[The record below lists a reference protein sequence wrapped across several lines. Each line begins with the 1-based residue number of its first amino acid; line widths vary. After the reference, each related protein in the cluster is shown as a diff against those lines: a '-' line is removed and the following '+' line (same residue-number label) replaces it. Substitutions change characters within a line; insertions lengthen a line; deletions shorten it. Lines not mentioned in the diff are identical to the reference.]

1 MLLSE
6 NDMGIGYKISMVF
19 VYAFEFFVLMDYC
32 ERLFERKITK
42 GKIYAIAIPLYI
54 VLYAIFFLFNVN
66 EIINTLAFSVINLLI
81 IYLCFNVKIYT
92 AIFHTVMLVVFMG
105 ISENVVI
112 YAESAVFN
120 DSTYYHLESFWYFF
134 CLATISKFL
143 YFVCARIMSSIIKE
157 DESVKGSHWILFM
170 MPLSSVFCAILI
182 HYLSGY
188 VIDNKTIIILCFVSV
203 LLLFAANIIIF
214 RIYSK
219 SSKTAAELYELKAIE
234 QKQEIDNTYMS
245 IIEAN
250 NNDLK
255 VFCHDIKN
263 HLEQISNLSDDPK
276 IKEYVNNLYGTVNEY
291 SYTGMSDNKVL
302 DIIISKYNSLCQS
315 KRMKISFDTKT
326 ANLDFMEDVDL
337 ANVMNNLLDN
347 AVEAAE
353 KSSEK
358 RISVSVYSKN
368 NTMQIIKIIN
378 SCDTAPKVSN
388 HKLLTSKK
396 NKSLHGL
403 GLTSVKNTLKKY
415 DAILDWNYDEVNKSF
430 ETTIVFSI

>member
-1 MLLSE
+1 
-6 NDMGIGYKISMVF
+6 MGIEFKIFMVF
-19 VYAFEFFVLMDYC
+19 VYAFELFILIDYC
-32 ERLFERKITK
+32 ERLFERKISKAKTLLISSF
-42 GKIYAIAIPLYI
+42 IYIF
-54 VLYAIFFLFNVN
+54 LYAVCVILNLNETVN
-66 EIINTLAFSVINLLI
+66 TILI
-81 IYLCFNVKIYT
+81 IITTFIIIFVCYNTSILSSVFQSL
-92 AIFHTVMLVVFMG
+92 AISAMMSF
-105 ISENVVI
+105 SELLVI
-112 YAESAVFN
+112 YVGASVLKV
-120 DSTYYHLESFWYFF
+120 STYTYEQDFISFSLI
-134 CLATISKFL
+134 CCISKFL
-143 YFVCARIMSSIIKE
+143 YYVFCRILSSIIKK
-157 DESVKGSHWILFM
+157 DESVKGRHWLLFV
-170 MPLSSVFCAILI
+170 MPLSSVFCSILI

-188 VIDNKTIIILCFVSV
+188 VKDNQVLHILCFVSV

-214 RIYSK
+214 QVYSK

-263 HLEQISNLSDDPK
+263 HLEQVSNLSDDPK
-276 IKEYVNNLYGTVNEY
+276 VKEYVNNLYGTVNEY

-302 DIIISKYNSLCQS
+302 DIIISKYKSLCQNKS
-315 KRMKISFDTKT
+315 INISFDTKT
-326 ANLDFMEDVDL
+326 ANLDFMEDIDL

-368 NTMQIIKIIN
+368 NTMQIIKITN
-378 SCDTAPKVSN
+378 SSDTAPKVSEQR
-388 HKLLTSKK
+388 LLTSKK
-396 NKSLHGL
+396 NKTLHGL

-415 DAILDWNYDEVNKSF
+415 DAILDWNYDEENKSF

>member
-1 MLLSE
+1 
-6 NDMGIGYKISMVF
+6 MGIEFKIFMVF
-19 VYAFEFFVLMDYC
+19 VYAFELFILIDYC
-32 ERLFERKITK
+32 ERLFERKISKAKTLLISSF
-42 GKIYAIAIPLYI
+42 IYIF
-54 VLYAIFFLFNVN
+54 LYAVCVILNLNETVN
-66 EIINTLAFSVINLLI
+66 TILI
-81 IYLCFNVKIYT
+81 IITTFIIIFVCYNTSILSSVFQSL
-92 AIFHTVMLVVFMG
+92 AISAMMSF
-105 ISENVVI
+105 SELLVI
-112 YAESAVFN
+112 YVGASVLKV
-120 DSTYYHLESFWYFF
+120 STYTYEQDFISFSLI
-134 CLATISKFL
+134 CCISKFL
-143 YFVCARIMSSIIKE
+143 YYVFCRILSSIIKK
-157 DESVKGSHWILFM
+157 DESVKGSHWLLFV
-170 MPLSSVFCAILI
+170 MPLSSVFCPILI

-188 VIDNKTIIILCFVSV
+188 VKDNQVLHILCFVSV

-214 RIYSK
+214 QVYSK

-276 IKEYVNNLYGTVNEY
+276 VKEYVNNLYGTVNEY

-315 KRMKISFDTKT
+315 KRIKISFDTKT
-326 ANLDFMEDVDL
+326 ANLDFMEDIDL
-337 ANVMNNLLDN
+337 SNVMNNLLDN

-353 KSSEK
+353 KSSK
-358 RISVSVYSKN
+358 KKIAVSVYSKN
-368 NTMQIIKIIN
+368 NTMQIIKITN
-378 SCDTAPKVSN
+378 SSDMIPRVSE

-415 DAILDWNYDEVNKSF
+415 DAILDWNYDETNKSF

>member
-1 MLLSE
+1 
-6 NDMGIGYKISMVF
+6 MGIAYKISMVF
-19 VYAFEFFVLMDYC
+19 VYAFELFVLIDYC

-42 GKIYAIAIPLYI
+42 SKIYAVAIPLYI
-54 VLYAIFFLFNVN
+54 LLYAIYFVFYVN
-66 EIINTLAFSVINLLI
+66 EIVNNSTFSVINLLI
-81 IYLCFNVKIYT
+81 IYLCFNTKIYT
-92 AIFHTVMLVVFMG
+92 AIFHTVILSVFMVVA
-105 ISENVVI
+105 ENLVI
-112 YAESAVFN
+112 YTSSAIFN
-120 DSTYYHLESFWYFF
+120 NSTFYHLENFLAFF
-134 CLATISKFL
+134 YLAVISKFL
-143 YFVCARIMSSIIKE
+143 YYIFCRLLSSIIKK
-157 DESVKGSHWILFM
+157 DKSVKGSQWLLFI
-170 MPLSSVFCAILI
+170 MPLSSVFCSILI
-182 HYLSGY
+182 HYLTGY
-188 VIDNKTIIILCFVSV
+188 VKDNQLLYILCFLSV

-214 RIYSK
+214 QVYSK

-263 HLEQISNLSDDPK
+263 HLQQISDLSDSPK
-276 IKEYVNNLYGTVNEY
+276 IKQYVNSLYGTVNDY

-315 KRMKISFDTKT
+315 KRIKISFDTKT
-326 ANLDFMEDVDL
+326 ANLDFMEDIDL

-353 KSSEK
+353 KSQEK
-358 RISVSVYSKN
+358 KIAVSVYSKN
-368 NTMQIIKIIN
+368 NTMQIIKITN
-378 SCDTAPKVSN
+378 SSDSAPKVSE
-388 HKLLTSKK
+388 HKLITSKK

-415 DAILDWNYDEVNKSF
+415 DVILDWRYDEFNNSF

>member
-1 MLLSE
+1 
-6 NDMGIGYKISMVF
+6 MGIEYKIFMIF
-19 VYAFEFFVLMDYC
+19 VYAFELFILLDYC
-32 ERLFERKITK
+32 ERLFERKISKSKTLLISSF
-42 GKIYAIAIPLYI
+42 IYIF
-54 VLYAIFFLFNVN
+54 LYAVCVILNLNETVN
-66 EIINTLAFSVINLLI
+66 TILI
-81 IYLCFNVKIYT
+81 IITTFIIIFVCYNTSILSSVFQSL
-92 AIFHTVMLVVFMG
+92 AISAMMSF
-105 ISENVVI
+105 SELLVI
-112 YAESAVFN
+112 YVGASVLKV
-120 DSTYYHLESFWYFF
+120 STYTYEQDFISFSLI
-134 CLATISKFL
+134 CCISKFL
-143 YFVCARIMSSIIKE
+143 YYVFCRILSSIIKK
-157 DESVKGSHWILFM
+157 DESVKGRHWLLFV
-170 MPLSSVFCAILI
+170 MPLSSVFCSILI

-188 VIDNKTIIILCFVSV
+188 VKDNQVLHILCFVSV

-214 RIYSK
+214 QVYSK

-263 HLEQISNLSDDPK
+263 HLEQISKLSDNPK
-276 IKEYVNNLYGTVNEY
+276 IKEYVNSLYGTVNEY

-302 DIIISKYNSLCQS
+302 DIIINKYNSLCQS
-315 KRMKISFDTKT
+315 KRINISFDTKT
-326 ANLDFMEDVDL
+326 ANLDFMEDIDL

-368 NTMQIIKIIN
+368 NAMQIIKITN
-378 SCDTAPKVSN
+378 SSDAAPKVSD
-388 HKLLTSKK
+388 HRLLTSKK
-396 NKSLHGL
+396 NKTLHGL

-415 DAILDWNYDEVNKSF
+415 DAILDWNYDETNKSF

>member
-1 MLLSE
+1 
-6 NDMGIGYKISMVF
+6 MGIEFKIFMVF
-19 VYAFEFFVLMDYC
+19 VYAFELFILIDYC
-32 ERLFERKITK
+32 ERLFERKISKSKTLL
-42 GKIYAIAIPLYI
+42 ISSCLYI
-54 VLYAIFFLFNVN
+54 VLFVLCISLDLN
-66 EIINTLAFSVINLLI
+66 EIINCSAFAITNLLI
-81 IYLCFNVKIYT
+81 IFCLYKASFLSSL
-92 AIFHTVMLVVFMG
+92 FHTAVLTSVMS
-105 ISENVVI
+105 ISESLIIYIGASALNV
-112 YAESAVFN
+112 
-120 DSTYYHLESFWYFF
+120 STYSYKQDFISF
-134 CLATISKFL
+134 CILCIISKFL
-143 YFVCARIMSSIIKE
+143 YYIICRILSSFMKKG
-157 DESVKGSHWILFM
+157 DSVKGSHWLLFV

-188 VIDNKTIIILCFVSV
+188 VIDNQTLIIMCFASV

-214 RIYSK
+214 QVYSK

-234 QKQEIDNTYMS
+234 QKQEIDNTYMN

-250 NNDLK
+250 NNELK

-263 HLEQISNLSDDPK
+263 HLQQISDLSDDPK
-276 IKEYVNNLYGTVNEY
+276 IKEYVNSLYGTVNEY

-315 KRMKISFDTKT
+315 KRIKISFDTKT
-326 ANLDFMEDVDL
+326 ANLDFMEDMDL
-337 ANVMNNLLDN
+337 SNVLNNLLDN

-358 RISVSVYSKN
+358 KIAVSVYSKN
-368 NTMQIIKIIN
+368 STMQIIKITN
-378 SCDTAPKVSN
+378 SSDTAPKVSE

-415 DAILDWNYDEVNKSF
+415 DAILDWNYDETNKSF
-430 ETTIVFSI
+430 ETTIIFSI

>member
-1 MLLSE
+1 
-6 NDMGIGYKISMVF
+6 MGIEFKIFMVF
-19 VYAFEFFVLMDYC
+19 VYAFELFILIDYC
-32 ERLFERKITK
+32 ERLFERKISKAKTLLISSF
-42 GKIYAIAIPLYI
+42 IYIF
-54 VLYAIFFLFNVN
+54 LYAVCVILNLNETVN
-66 EIINTLAFSVINLLI
+66 TILI
-81 IYLCFNVKIYT
+81 IITTFIIIFVCYNTSILSSVFQSL
-92 AIFHTVMLVVFMG
+92 AISAMMSF
-105 ISENVVI
+105 SELLVI
-112 YAESAVFN
+112 YVGASVLKV
-120 DSTYYHLESFWYFF
+120 STYTYEQDFISFSLI
-134 CLATISKFL
+134 CCISKFL
-143 YFVCARIMSSIIKE
+143 YYVFCRILSSIIKK
-157 DESVKGSHWILFM
+157 DESVKGNHWLLFI
-170 MPLSSVFCAILI
+170 MPLSSVFCSILI

-188 VIDNKTIIILCFVSV
+188 VKDNQVLHILCFVSV

-214 RIYSK
+214 QVYSK

-276 IKEYVNNLYGTVNEY
+276 VKEYVNNLYGTVNEY

-315 KRMKISFDTKT
+315 KRIKISFDTKT
-326 ANLDFMEDVDL
+326 ANLDFMEDIDL
-337 ANVMNNLLDN
+337 SNVMNNLLDN

-353 KSSEK
+353 KSSK
-358 RISVSVYSKN
+358 KKIAVSVYSKN
-368 NTMQIIKIIN
+368 NTMQIIKITN
-378 SCDTAPKVSN
+378 SSDMIPRVSE

-415 DAILDWNYDEVNKSF
+415 DAILDWNYDETNKSF

>member
-1 MLLSE
+1 
-6 NDMGIGYKISMVF
+6 MGIEFKIFMVF
-19 VYAFEFFVLMDYC
+19 VYAFELFILIDYC
-32 ERLFERKITK
+32 ERLFERKISKAKTLLISSF
-42 GKIYAIAIPLYI
+42 IYIF
-54 VLYAIFFLFNVN
+54 LYAVCVILNLNETVN
-66 EIINTLAFSVINLLI
+66 TILI
-81 IYLCFNVKIYT
+81 IITTFIIIFVCYNTSILSSVFQSL
-92 AIFHTVMLVVFMG
+92 AISAMMSF
-105 ISENVVI
+105 SELLVI
-112 YAESAVFN
+112 YVGASVLKV
-120 DSTYYHLESFWYFF
+120 STYTYEQDFISFSLI
-134 CLATISKFL
+134 CCISKFL
-143 YFVCARIMSSIIKE
+143 YYVFCRILSSIIKK
-157 DESVKGSHWILFM
+157 DESVKGRHWLLFV
-170 MPLSSVFCAILI
+170 MPLSSVFCSILI

-188 VIDNKTIIILCFVSV
+188 VKDNQVLHILCFVSV

-214 RIYSK
+214 QVYSK

-263 HLEQISNLSDDPK
+263 HLEQVSNLSDDPK
-276 IKEYVNNLYGTVNEY
+276 VKEYVNNLYGTVNEY

-315 KRMKISFDTKT
+315 KKIKISFDTKT
-326 ANLDFMEDVDL
+326 ANLDFMEDIDL
-337 ANVMNNLLDN
+337 SNVMNNLLDN

-353 KSSEK
+353 KSQEK
-358 RISVSVYSKN
+358 KIVVSVYSKN
-368 NTMQIIKIIN
+368 NTMQIIKITN
-378 SCDTAPKVSN
+378 SSDTAPKVSE
-388 HKLLTSKK
+388 HRLLTSKK
-396 NKSLHGL
+396 NKTLHGL

>member
-1 MLLSE
+1 
-6 NDMGIGYKISMVF
+6 MGIGYKISMVF
-19 VYAFEFFVLMDYC
+19 VYAFELFILIDYC
-32 ERLFERKITK
+32 ERLFERKIAK
-42 GKIYAIAIPLYI
+42 LKIFSVSIPLYAL
-54 VLYAIFFLFNVN
+54 LYAIFFIFDVN
-66 EIINTLAFSVINLLI
+66 EIINCTIFSLVNLVVIFFCYNTK
-81 IYLCFNVKIYT
+81 FYT
-92 AIFHTVMLVVFMG
+92 AFFHTVMLSVFMG
-105 ISENVVI
+105 VSENVVI

-134 CLATISKFL
+134 CLAIISKFL
-143 YFVCARIMSSIIKE
+143 YYVCIRIMSSIIKK
-157 DESVKGSHWILFM
+157 DKSPKGSHWLLFV
-170 MPLSSVFCAILI
+170 MPLSSVFCAILM

-188 VIDNKTIIILCFVSV
+188 VIDNKILIILCFVSV

-214 RIYSK
+214 KVYSK

-234 QKQEIDNTYMS
+234 QKQEIDNTYMQ
-245 IIEAN
+245 IIEEN

-255 VFCHDIKN
+255 IFCHDIKN
-263 HLEQISNLSDDPK
+263 HLEQISKLSDNPK
-276 IKEYVNNLYGTVNEY
+276 IKEYVNSLYGTVNEY

-302 DIIISKYNSLCQS
+302 DIIISKYKSLCQNKS
-315 KRMKISFDTKT
+315 INISFDTKT
-326 ANLDFMEDVDL
+326 ANLDFMEDIDL

-368 NTMQIIKIIN
+368 NTMQIIKITN
-378 SCDTAPKVSN
+378 SSDTAPKVSEQR
-388 HKLLTSKK
+388 LLTSKK
-396 NKSLHGL
+396 NKTLHGL

-415 DAILDWNYDEVNKSF
+415 DAILDWNYDEENKSF